1 MERVADASGLDIGET
16 VVRLRELSDRGLVK
30 LDPGPFGGWGL
41 TESGRVTDDEW
52 VRDELELVDGRDQ
65 VQSCY
70 ESFLGLN
77 PTLLQICSDWQMRR
91 VGNMPEL
98 NDHTDPDYDAKVL
111 SRLIRIDASAQRIC
125 SDLASLLTRFG
136 LYGTRLTACT
146 RASPCRQHRLC
157 HRHPRL
163 VPHRVVPAPR
173 GPSGHARDLTR
184 GRERDLFRIGVG
196 AARRHRQPPPSPDRS
211 ARGIAGRVLARWEPP
226 RRVLVRQMSQ
236 AAPRPGK
243 RE

>member
-1 MERVADASGLDIGET
+1 MHTLRCIGVAGVERVADASGLDIGES

-41 TESGRVTDDEW
+41 TESGRITDDEW

-91 VGNMPEL
+91 VGNTPTL

-136 LYGTRLTACT
+136 VYGTRLTLAVE
-146 RASPCRQHRLC
+146 RALAGNTAYVTDTLDSYHTVWFQLHEDL
-157 HRHPRL
+157 L
-163 VPHRVVPAPR
+163 VTLGISRVDER
-173 GPSGHARDLTR
+173 RTSSG
-184 GRERDLFRIGVG
+184 
-196 AARRHRQPPPSPDRS
+196 S
-211 ARGIAGRVLARWEPP
+211 A
-226 RRVLVRQMSQ
+226 
-236 AAPRPGK
+236 
-243 RE
+243 